1 MINYILFSLFN
12 LDFFQ
17 QCHTWIDRYFEIYNY
32 NAISNLR
39 YSFVRNYSI
48 SFQWYYE
55 FKPCLYKFVFEYTNY
70 KLSINIIIEL
80 LLNNSY
86 YLQPMIENEISPF
99 PHTKKL
105 FGSFCWFTLG
115 HDIVNKFIFCF
126 NMACGTV
133 CYIFV
138 SRLKTDLVSCIKNSR
153 P

>member
-1 MINYILFSLFN
+1 MTLINFFSLFFIQIA
-12 LDFFQ
+12 LDNVTVKMLGIMSSPTIF
-17 QCHTWIDRYFEIYNY
+17 
-32 NAISNLR
+32 L
-39 YSFVRNYSI
+39 
-48 SFQWYYE
+48 YYE
-55 FKPCLYKFVFEYTNY
+55 PYPCLFKLVCKYRNY
-70 KLSINIIIEL
+70 KLSINIIMEL
-80 LLNNSY
+80 LLINSY
-86 YLQPMIENEISPF
+86 YLQLMIENENSPF